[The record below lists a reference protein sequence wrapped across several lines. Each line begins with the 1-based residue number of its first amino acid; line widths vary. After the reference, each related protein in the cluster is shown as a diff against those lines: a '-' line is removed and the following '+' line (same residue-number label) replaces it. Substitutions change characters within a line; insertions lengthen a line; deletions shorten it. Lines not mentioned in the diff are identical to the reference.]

1 MTRLRI
7 LTGRRQISWLFTSVA
22 EKLNLG
28 YREQRQLAV
37 RTGFEPGTF
46 GFQIWRF
53 NHSATLPLE
62 KVITFGTL
70 W

>member
-7 LTGRRQISWLFTSVA
+7 LTGGRQISWLFTSVA

-46 GFQIWRF
+46 GFHASVVEPVISIPKQIVEY
-53 NHSATLPLE
+53 L
-62 KVITFGTL
+62 
-70 W
+70 